1 MARDLIPPPSP
12 AGRPAPDGTPNLIE
26 LPPETPAETS
36 AEPAAPAAPSQ
47 YRNRFGF
54 LIGGLAGVVIATAA
68 IAALVIAGSGPP
80 DEGFASNWSK
90 WRPQDSTMTSGAAE
104 IATHVGGEYRG
115 DKGEQLVNVTGGPLE
130 IQGLK
135 LGVLLRPAQGNI
147 HEIGGKAVLYNLN
160 GLGPRGSIKGGKP
173 STARHRLLRREALEL
188 ALYTFRYVPNVD
200 MVVTLLPPPPPSA
213 SAASSSSSSSSSS
226 ATADPPLQAVF
237 YRPGDLRS
245 QLQVPLGVTV
255 PAKAPRA
262 DTMPPAEIRT
272 IDSLTLSNLFQA
284 SFTQAQNLQ
293 PYLVLDRP
301 S

>member
-1 MARDLIPPPSP
+1 MARDLIPAPSP

-26 LPPETPAETS
+26 LPPEAPAETS
-36 AEPAAPAAPSQ
+36 PAPAGPHVPSQ

-54 LIGGLAGVVIATAA
+54 LIGGLAGIVIAAAA
-68 IAALVIAGSGPP
+68 IAALVIAGGGTP

-90 WRPQDSTMTSGAAE
+90 WKPQATTMTAGPAE
-104 IATHVGGEYRG
+104 IATHVGAQYRG

-135 LGVLLRPAQGNI
+135 LGVLLRPAQGDI
-147 HEIGGKAVLYNLN
+147 HQLGGQAVLYNLN
-160 GLGPRGSIKGGKP
+160 GLGPRGSIKGGTP
-173 STARHRLLRREALEL
+173 SKERARLLRREALEL
-188 ALYTFRYVPNVD
+188 ALYTFRYVPNAD
-200 MVVTLLPPPPPSA
+200 MVVSLLPPPPPPSPKPGA
-213 SAASSSSSSSSSS
+213 STSSAA
-226 ATADPPLQAVF
+226 TPDPPLQAVF

-255 PAKAPRA
+255 PAKAPKA
-262 DTMPPAEIRT
+262 TTIPTAEVRT

-301 S
+301 H

>member
-36 AEPAAPAAPSQ
+36 PAPAAPHVPSQ

-54 LIGGLAGVVIATAA
+54 LIGGLAGIVIAAAA
-68 IAALVIAGSGPP
+68 IAALVITGGGTP

-90 WRPQDSTMTSGAAE
+90 WKPQETTMTAGPAE
-104 IATHVGGEYRG
+104 IATHVGAEYRG

-135 LGVLLRPAQGNI
+135 LGVLLRPAQGDI
-147 HEIGGKAVLYNLN
+147 HQVGGHAVLYNLN
-160 GLGPRGSIKGGKP
+160 GLGPRGSIKGGTP
-173 STARHRLLRREALEL
+173 SKDRHRLLRREALEL

-200 MVVTLLPPPPPSA
+200 MVVTLLPPPPPSPKA
-213 SAASSSSSSSSSS
+213 GAATSSS
-226 ATADPPLQAVF
+226 ATTDPPLQAVF

-255 PAKAPRA
+255 PAKAPKA
-262 DTMPPAEIRT
+262 TTIPPAEVRT

-301 S
+301 K